1 MNILA
6 LGTVQFGLDYGV
18 SNYEGQVTENEVAK
32 ILQYAKENEINTLD
46 TAGGYGNSETCL
58 GNIGIEGWRV
68 ITKLPEMPKDCDD
81 IDGWINKQ
89 MEESLGRLRV
99 KSVTGLMIHRPMQ
112 LLEKKGENIWQAL
125 NSLKENKI
133 IGEIGYSIYDPSELD
148 KLWDNFKP
156 DIIQAP
162 FNFFDQRLKTSG
174 WLKRLYQHNVGIHI
188 RSVFLQGLLLMPST
202 ERPSKFNRW
211 EKLWTEWEEW
221 TSKNKM
227 TPLEACLG
235 FVKREKMIDR
245 VVVGENNALQ
255 LKEIL
260 TATKINI
267 PKIPKS
273 LITTDQN
280 LINPSNWNA
289 L

>member
-18 SNYEGQVTENEVAK
+18 SNYEGQVTENDVVK
-32 ILQYAKENEINTLD
+32 ILQYAKENGINTLD
-46 TAGGYGNSETCL
+46 TAVGYGNSETCL

-68 ITKLPEMPKDCDD
+68 ITKLPEVPKDCDD

-89 MEESLGRLRV
+89 IEESLGRLRV
-99 KSVTGLMIHRPMQ
+99 KSVTGLMLHRPMQ

-125 NSLKENKI
+125 NSLKESKI
-133 IGEIGYSIYDPSELD
+133 IGKIGFSIYDPSELD
-148 KLWDNFKP
+148 KLLDNFKP

-162 FNFFDQRLKTSG
+162 FNIFDQRLKTSG
-174 WLKRLYQHNVGIHI
+174 WLKRLYQHRVEIHI

-221 TSKNKM
+221 TGNNKM

-235 FVKREKMIDR
+235 FVKREEMIDSI
-245 VVVGENNALQ
+245 VIGVNSVLQ

-260 TATKINI
+260 VTPKNNI
-267 PKIPKS
+267 TKIPKS

-280 LINPSNWNA
+280 LINPTNWSA